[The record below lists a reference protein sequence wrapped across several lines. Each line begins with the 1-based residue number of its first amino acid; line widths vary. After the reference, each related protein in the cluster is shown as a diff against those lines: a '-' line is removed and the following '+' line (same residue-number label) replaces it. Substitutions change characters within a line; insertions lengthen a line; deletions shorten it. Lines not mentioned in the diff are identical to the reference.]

1 VAQIGEIV
9 NHTCSSPL
17 LFATKQCEPI
27 YETGKEAEIGDYG
40 EPEEHMFSVGG
51 NESATYLVPLT
62 VTVEDINSRL
72 FGVPCSMQ

>member
-1 VAQIGEIV
+1 
-9 NHTCSSPL
+9 
-17 LFATKQCEPI
+17 
-27 YETGKEAEIGDYG
+27 
-40 EPEEHMFSVGG
+40 MFSVGG